1 METEQKEKRPVFK
14 RRAKDSVFTHLF
26 SEPKYLLEL
35 YKTLHPE
42 DTEATEADI
51 SDVTIQNVI
60 TDNMYNDLG
69 FFVRDTLV
77 ILLEAQST
85 WSPNI
90 VIRVLL
96 YLAQTYNNYFTKND
110 IDLYANSKVK
120 LPKPELYVIYTGER
134 KDKKAELSLS
144 EEFFNGAKNVQLDV
158 KVKMLYG
165 GARDIISQYVDFAKV
180 CNDQV
185 QKYGYSRKAIEE
197 ILRICIDKDVLA
209 EYLKTREVEIMDIM
223 TALFDE
229 DEVAR
234 RYYLRVHREL
244 LQEGMQKG
252 MQRGIQKG
260 MQQGVQ
266 KGQSVFVRKMLAK
279 GHTFSEIADLTGYTE
294 SQLRSFVQ

>member
-1 METEQKEKRPVFK
+1 METVETDNRTIFK
-14 RRAKDSVFTHLF
+14 RKAKDSVFTHLF

-42 DTEATEADI
+42 DTETTENDI
-51 SDVTIQNVI
+51 KDVTIQNVI

-96 YLAQTYNNYFTKND
+96 YLAQTYNNYFTEKGL
-110 IDLYANSKVK
+110 DLYASKKVA

-134 KDKKAELSLS
+134 KDKKSVLSLS
-144 EEFFNGAKNVQLDV
+144 EEFFDGAKDLQLDI

-165 GARDIISQYVDFAKV
+165 GERDIISQYVDFAKV

-185 QKYGYSRKAIEE
+185 QKYGYTRKTIEE

-209 EYLKTREVEIMDIM
+209 QYLRERKVEIMDIM
-223 TALFDE
+223 TALFNE
-229 DEVAR
+229 DEVFR
-234 RYYLRVHREL
+234 RYSMRVQKEL
-244 LQEGMQKG
+244 
-252 MQRGIQKG
+252 
-260 MQQGVQ
+260 MQQGVSQ
-266 KGQSVFVRKMLAK
+266 GQSHIVQNMYSLGKS
-279 GHTFSEIADLTGYTE
+279 FSEIATLTGLSEAQVRDYALLK
-294 SQLRSFVQ
+294 Q

>member
-1 METEQKEKRPVFK
+1 MDTEQTEQRPVFK

-42 DTEATEADI
+42 DTETTEADI

-110 IDLYANSKVK
+110 IDLYANSKIK

-144 EEFFNGAKNVQLDV
+144 EEFFNGAKDVQLDV

-223 TALFDE
+223 TTLFDE
-229 DEVAR
+229 DEVFR
-234 RYYLRVHREL
+234 RYSLRVQREL
-244 LQEGMQKG
+244 MEQGLQT
-252 MQRGIQKG
+252 
-260 MQQGVQ
+260 
-266 KGQSVFVRKMLAK
+266 GQSHIVQNMYSLGKS
-279 GHTFSEIADLTGYTE
+279 FSEIATLTGLTE
-294 SQLRSFVQ
+294 AQVRDYAQAKR